1 MKFYPYWWEDYKPYH
16 FQNCSINNQTYDL
29 VIIGSGYT
37 GICAAQESVSKNL
50 KTLLIDQN
58 ALGEGASTRSAGM
71 VSGGLNLG
79 KKVDLFKE
87 YGYQMAVDF
96 IKESIDSYRFLED
109 RINGYHTEVK
119 FQKTGRLV
127 LAHSKK
133 KLEALRKKTDL
144 LNKLTN
150 LKLDFLKNIDHEILN
165 DYYKGGMLVHD
176 AASIHPSLFYKFLL
190 DKALN
195 CKLDI
200 FSPCKLLSHKKIEN
214 YHIVNT
220 TEGIVKTKFLLFATN
235 GYSEKEIGKENYN
248 IIGVPSYIA
257 VTNEIGTEAISKVM
271 PKLRMYSDTK
281 NDLFYFRPTPDHKRL
296 LFGAFPVWAYQK
308 ESSRFVESFFYK
320 NISRILPSLNNFKIN
335 YIWGGKVGVTF
346 NTLPQVKNENNRLYV
361 FGCNGSG
368 VALMPYLGYKSIS
381 LITKKNNSMITITK
395 INNKKNYFKK
405 IISFLLPIVGIYYRK
420 KEDIENK
427 FF

>member
-1 MKFYPYWWEDYKPYH
+1 LKFYPYWWEDYKPYH

-29 VIIGSGYT
+29 VIIGAGYT

-87 YGYQMAVDF
+87 YGDQMAVDF

-109 RINGYHTEVK
+109 RVNGYHTEVK

-150 LKLDFLKNIDHEILN
+150 LKLDFLKNIDHEISN

-200 FSPCKLLSHKKIEN
+200 FSPCKLLSHKKKEN
-214 YHIVNT
+214 YYIVNT
-220 TEGIVKTKFLLFATN
+220 TEGVVKTEYLLFATN

-257 VTNEIGTEAISKVM
+257 VTNEIGTEAINKAM

-296 LFGAFPVWAYQK
+296 LFGSFPIWAYQK
-308 ESSRFVESFFYK
+308 ESSRLVESFFYK
-320 NISRILPSLNNFKIN
+320 NISRILPSLGNFIID

-368 VALMPYLGYKSIS
+368 VALMPYLGHKSIS
-381 LITKKNNSMITITK
+381 LITKKNNSLLTITK
-395 INNKKNYFKK
+395 IRNKKNYLKK
-405 IISFLLPIVGIYYRK
+405 VISFLLPLLGFYYRK
-420 KEDIENK
+420 KEAIENK

>member
-29 VIIGSGYT
+29 VIIGAGYT

-87 YGYQMAVDF
+87 YGDQMAVDF

-109 RINGYHTEVK
+109 RVNGYHTEVK

-150 LKLDFLKNIDHEILN
+150 LKLDFLKNIDHEISN

-200 FSPCKLLSHKKIEN
+200 FSPCKLLSHKKKEN
-214 YHIVNT
+214 YYIVNT
-220 TEGIVKTKFLLFATN
+220 TEGVVKTEYLLFATN

-257 VTNEIGTEAISKVM
+257 VTNEIGTEAINKAM

-296 LFGAFPVWAYQK
+296 LFGSFPIWAYQK
-308 ESSRFVESFFYK
+308 ESSRLVESFFYK
-320 NISRILPSLNNFKIN
+320 NISRILPSLGDFIID

-346 NTLPQVKNENNRLYV
+346 NTLPHVKNENNRLYV

-368 VALMPYLGYKSIS
+368 VALMPYLGHKSIS
-381 LITKKNNSMITITK
+381 LITKKNNSLLTITK
-395 INNKKNYFKK
+395 IRNKKNYLKK
-405 IISFLLPIVGIYYRK
+405 VIFLLLPLLGFYYQK
-420 KEDIENK
+420 KEELENK

>member
-29 VIIGSGYT
+29 VIIGAGYT

-87 YGYQMAVDF
+87 YGDQMAVDF

-109 RINGYHTEVK
+109 RVNGYHSEVK

-133 KLEALRKKTDL
+133 KLEALRKKIDL
-144 LNKLTN
+144 LNRLTN
-150 LKLDFLKNIDHEILN
+150 LKLDFLNNIDHEISN

-346 NTLPQVKNENNRLYV
+346 NTLPHVKNEKNKLYV

-381 LITKKNNSMITITK
+381 LITKKTNSPIIITK
-395 INNKKNYFKK
+395 INSKKNYFKK
-405 IISFLLPIVGIYYRK
+405 IISFLLPVLGIYYRK
-420 KEDIENK
+420 KEEIENK

>member
-29 VIIGSGYT
+29 VIIGAGYT

-50 KTLLIDQN
+50 KTLLIDQK

-87 YGYQMAVDF
+87 YGDQMAVDF

-109 RINGYHTEVK
+109 RVNGYHTEVK

-144 LNKLTN
+144 LDKLTN
-150 LKLDFLKNIDHEILN
+150 LKLDFLNNIYHEISN

-200 FSPCKLLSHKKIEN
+200 FSPCKLLSHKKKEN
-214 YHIVNT
+214 YYIVNT
-220 TEGIVKTKFLLFATN
+220 TEGVVKTEYLLFATN

-257 VTNEIGTEAISKVM
+257 VTNEIGTEAINKAM

-296 LFGAFPVWAYQK
+296 LFGSFPIWAYQK
-308 ESSRFVESFFYK
+308 ESSRLVESFFYK
-320 NISRILPSLNNFKIN
+320 NISRILPSLGNFIID

-368 VALMPYLGYKSIS
+368 VALMPYLGHKSIS
-381 LITKKNNSMITITK
+381 LITKKNNSLLTITK
-395 INNKKNYFKK
+395 IRNKKNYLKK
-405 IISFLLPIVGIYYRK
+405 VISFLLPFLGFYYRK
-420 KEDIENK
+420 KEAIENK

>member
-29 VIIGSGYT
+29 IIIGAGYT

-79 KKVDLFKE
+79 KKVDLFKY
-87 YGYQMAVDF
+87 YGDQMAVDF

-109 RINGYHTEVK
+109 HVNGYHTEVK

-133 KLEALRKKTDL
+133 KLDALRKKTDL

-150 LKLDFLKNIDHEILN
+150 LKLDFLKDIDHEISN

-200 FSPCKLLSHKKIEN
+200 FSPCKLLSHKKKEN
-214 YHIVNT
+214 YYIVNT
-220 TEGIVKTKFLLFATN
+220 TEGVVKTEYLLFATN

-257 VTNEIGTEAISKVM
+257 VTNEIGTEVINKAM

-296 LFGAFPVWAYQK
+296 LFGSFPIWAYQK
-308 ESSRFVESFFYK
+308 ESSRLVESFFYK
-320 NISRILPSLNNFKIN
+320 NISRILPSLGNFIID

-368 VALMPYLGYKSIS
+368 VALMPYLGHKSIS
-381 LITKKNNSMITITK
+381 LITKKNNSLLTITK
-395 INNKKNYFKK
+395 IRNKKNYLKK
-405 IISFLLPIVGIYYRK
+405 VISFLLPLLGFYYRK
-420 KEDIENK
+420 KEAIENK

>member
-29 VIIGSGYT
+29 VIIGAGYT

-87 YGYQMAVDF
+87 YGDQMAVDF

-109 RINGYHTEVK
+109 RVNGYHTEVK

-150 LKLDFLKNIDHEILN
+150 LKLDFLKSIDHEISN

-200 FSPCKLLSHKKIEN
+200 FSPCKLLSHKKKEN
-214 YHIVNT
+214 YYIVNT
-220 TEGIVKTKFLLFATN
+220 TEGVVKTEYLLFATN

-257 VTNEIGTEAISKVM
+257 VTNEIGTEAINKAM

-296 LFGAFPVWAYQK
+296 LFGSFPIWAYQK
-308 ESSRFVESFFYK
+308 ESSRLVESFFYK
-320 NISRILPSLNNFKIN
+320 NISRILPSLGDFIID

-368 VALMPYLGYKSIS
+368 VALMPYLGHKSIS
-381 LITKKNNSMITITK
+381 LITKKNNSLLTITK
-395 INNKKNYFKK
+395 IRNKKNYLKK
-405 IISFLLPIVGIYYRK
+405 VIFLLLPLLGFYYRK
-420 KEDIENK
+420 KEAIENK

>member
-29 VIIGSGYT
+29 IIIGAGYT

-87 YGYQMAVDF
+87 YGDQMAVDF

-109 RINGYHTEVK
+109 RVNGYHSEVK

-133 KLEALRKKTDL
+133 KLEALRKKIDL
-144 LNKLTN
+144 LNRLTN
-150 LKLDFLKNIDHEILN
+150 LKLDFLKNIDHEISN

-200 FSPCKLLSHKKIEN
+200 LSPCKLLSHKKIEN

-346 NTLPQVKNENNRLYV
+346 NTLPHVKNEKNKLYV

-381 LITKKNNSMITITK
+381 LITKKTNSPIIITK
-395 INNKKNYFKK
+395 INSKKNYFKK
-405 IISFLLPIVGIYYRK
+405 IISFLLPVLGIYYRK
-420 KEDIENK
+420 KEEIENK

>member
-29 VIIGSGYT
+29 VIIGAGYT

-87 YGYQMAVDF
+87 YGDQMAVDF

-109 RINGYHTEVK
+109 RVNGYHTEVK

-346 NTLPQVKNENNRLYV
+346 NTLPQVKNKNNRLYV

>member
-1 MKFYPYWWEDYKPYH
+1 LKFYPYWWEDYKPYH

-29 VIIGSGYT
+29 VIIGAGYT

-71 VSGGLNLG
+71 VSGGLNFG

-87 YGYQMAVDF
+87 YGDQMAVDF

-109 RINGYHTEVK
+109 RVNGYHTEVK

-133 KLEALRKKTDL
+133 KLEALRKKIDL
-144 LNKLTN
+144 LNRLTN
-150 LKLDFLKNIDHEILN
+150 LKLDFLKNIDHEISN

-346 NTLPQVKNENNRLYV
+346 NTLPHVKNEKNKLYV

-381 LITKKNNSMITITK
+381 LITKKTNSPIIITK
-395 INNKKNYFKK
+395 INSKKNYFKK
-405 IISFLLPIVGIYYRK
+405 IISFLLPVLGIYYRK
-420 KEDIENK
+420 KEEIENK

>member
-29 VIIGSGYT
+29 VIIGAGYT

-71 VSGGLNLG
+71 VSGGLNFG

-87 YGYQMAVDF
+87 YGDQMAVDF

-109 RINGYHTEVK
+109 RVNGYHSEVK

-133 KLEALRKKTDL
+133 KLEALRKKKDL
-144 LNKLTN
+144 LNRLTN
-150 LKLDFLKNIDHEILN
+150 LKLDFLKNIDHEISN

-346 NTLPQVKNENNRLYV
+346 NTLPHVKNEKNKLYV

-381 LITKKNNSMITITK
+381 LITKKTNSPIIITK
-395 INNKKNYFKK
+395 INSKKNYFKK
-405 IISFLLPIVGIYYRK
+405 IISFLLPVLGIYYRK
-420 KEDIENK
+420 KEEIENK

>member
-29 VIIGSGYT
+29 VIIGAGYT

-87 YGYQMAVDF
+87 YGDQMAVDF

-109 RINGYHTEVK
+109 RVNGYHTEVK

-150 LKLDFLKNIDHEILN
+150 LKLDFLKSIDHEISN

-200 FSPCKLLSHKKIEN
+200 FSPCKLLSHKKKEN
-214 YHIVNT
+214 YYIVNT
-220 TEGIVKTKFLLFATN
+220 TEGVVKTEYLMFATN

-257 VTNEIGTEAISKVM
+257 VTNEIGTEAINKAM

-296 LFGAFPVWAYQK
+296 LFGSFPIWAYQK
-308 ESSRFVESFFYK
+308 ESSRLVESFFYK
-320 NISRILPSLNNFKIN
+320 NISRILPSLGDFIID

-346 NTLPQVKNENNRLYV
+346 NTLPHVKNENNRLYV

-368 VALMPYLGYKSIS
+368 VALMPYLGHKSIS
-381 LITKKNNSMITITK
+381 LITKKNNSLLTITK
-395 INNKKNYFKK
+395 IRNKKNYLKK
-405 IISFLLPIVGIYYRK
+405 VIFLLLPLLGFYYQK
-420 KEDIENK
+420 KEELENK

>member
-29 VIIGSGYT
+29 VIIGAGYT

-87 YGYQMAVDF
+87 YGDQMAVDF

-109 RINGYHTEVK
+109 RVNGYHSEVK

-133 KLEALRKKTDL
+133 KLEALRKKIDL
-144 LNKLTN
+144 LNRLTN
-150 LKLDFLKNIDHEILN
+150 LKLDFLKNIDHEISN

-200 FSPCKLLSHKKIEN
+200 LSPCKLLSHKKIEN

-346 NTLPQVKNENNRLYV
+346 NTLPHVKNEKNKLYV

-381 LITKKNNSMITITK
+381 LITKKTNSPIIITK
-395 INNKKNYFKK
+395 INSKKNYFKK
-405 IISFLLPIVGIYYRK
+405 IISFLLPVLGIYYRK
-420 KEDIENK
+420 KEEIENK

>member
-29 VIIGSGYT
+29 VIIGAGYT

-71 VSGGLNLG
+71 VSGGLNFG

-87 YGYQMAVDF
+87 YGDQMAVDF

-109 RINGYHTEVK
+109 RVNGYHTEVK

-133 KLEALRKKTDL
+133 KLEALRKKIDL
-144 LNKLTN
+144 LNRLTN
-150 LKLDFLKNIDHEILN
+150 LKLDFLKNIDHEISN

-346 NTLPQVKNENNRLYV
+346 NTLPHVKNEKNKLYV

-381 LITKKNNSMITITK
+381 LITKKTNSPIIITK
-395 INNKKNYFKK
+395 INSKKNYFKK
-405 IISFLLPIVGIYYRK
+405 IIL
-420 KEDIENK
+420 
-427 FF
+427 

>member
-29 VIIGSGYT
+29 VIIGAGYT

-71 VSGGLNLG
+71 VSGGLNFG

-87 YGYQMAVDF
+87 YGDQMAVDF

-109 RINGYHTEVK
+109 RVNGYHSEVK

-133 KLEALRKKTDL
+133 KLEALRKKIDL
-144 LNKLTN
+144 LNRLTN
-150 LKLDFLKNIDHEILN
+150 LKLDFLKNIDHEISN

-220 TEGIVKTKFLLFATN
+220 TEGVVKTKFLLFATN

-346 NTLPQVKNENNRLYV
+346 NTLPHVKNEKNKLYV

-381 LITKKNNSMITITK
+381 LITKKTNSPIIITK
-395 INNKKNYFKK
+395 INSKKNYFKK
-405 IISFLLPIVGIYYRK
+405 IISFLLPVLGIYYRK
-420 KEDIENK
+420 KEEIENK

>member
-29 VIIGSGYT
+29 VIIGAGYT

-87 YGYQMAVDF
+87 YGDQMAVDF

-109 RINGYHTEVK
+109 RVNGYHTEVK

-150 LKLDFLKNIDHEILN
+150 LKLDFLKNIDHEISN

-368 VALMPYLGYKSIS
+368 VALMPYLGINPFHLS
-381 LITKKNNSMITITK
+381 L
-395 INNKKNYFKK
+395 KK
-405 IISFLLPIVGIYYRK
+405 IIQ
-420 KEDIENK
+420 
-427 FF
+427 

>member
-29 VIIGSGYT
+29 VIIGAGYT

-87 YGYQMAVDF
+87 YGDQMAVDF

-109 RINGYHTEVK
+109 RVNGYHTEVK

>member
-1 MKFYPYWWEDYKPYH
+1 LKFYPYWWEDYKPYH

-29 VIIGSGYT
+29 VIIGAGYT

-71 VSGGLNLG
+71 VSGGLNFG

-87 YGYQMAVDF
+87 YGDQMAVDF

-109 RINGYHTEVK
+109 RVNGYHSEVK

-133 KLEALRKKTDL
+133 KLEALRKKIDL
-144 LNKLTN
+144 LNRLTN
-150 LKLDFLKNIDHEILN
+150 LKLDFLKNIDHEISN

-346 NTLPQVKNENNRLYV
+346 NTLPHVKNEKNKLYV

-381 LITKKNNSMITITK
+381 LITKKTNSPIIITK
-395 INNKKNYFKK
+395 INSKKNYFKK
-405 IISFLLPIVGIYYRK
+405 IISFLLPVLGIYYRK
-420 KEDIENK
+420 KEEIENK

>member
-29 VIIGSGYT
+29 VIIGAGYT

-87 YGYQMAVDF
+87 YGDQMAVDF

-109 RINGYHTEVK
+109 RVNGYHTEVK

-150 LKLDFLKNIDHEILN
+150 LKLDFLENIDHEISN

-346 NTLPQVKNENNRLYV
+346 NTLPQVKNKNNRLYV

>member
-1 MKFYPYWWEDYKPYH
+1 LKFYPYWWEDYKPYH

-109 RINGYHTEVK
+109 RVNGYHTEVK

-150 LKLDFLKNIDHEILN
+150 LKLDFLKNIDHEISN

-271 PKLRMYSDTK
+271 PNLRMYSDTK

>member
-29 VIIGSGYT
+29 VIIGAGYT

-87 YGYQMAVDF
+87 YGDQMAVDF

-109 RINGYHTEVK
+109 RVNGYHTEVK

-150 LKLDFLKNIDHEILN
+150 LKLDFLKNIDHEISN

>member
-1 MKFYPYWWEDYKPYH
+1 MHTYPFWWDEFKPYH
-16 FQNCSINNQTYDL
+16 FHNCAPEKKTYDL

-37 GICAAQESVSKNL
+37 GISSAIEASAKNL
-50 KTLLIDQN
+50 KTLLIDQFP
-58 ALGEGASTRSAGM
+58 LGEGASTRSAGM

-87 YGYQMAVDF
+87 YGRETAIDF
-96 IKESIDSYRFLED
+96 INESIDSYRFLED
-109 RINGYHTEVK
+109 QVHGNHSDVQ

-127 LAHSKK
+127 LAHSKT
-133 KLEALRKKTDL
+133 KLQSLKKKTDL
-144 LNKLTN
+144 LNSITN
-150 LKLDFLKNIDHEILN
+150 LNLDFLENTKHEISN

-190 DKALN
+190 NKALN

-200 FSPCKLLSHKKIEN
+200 FSPCKLLSYQKKDNFYLGI
-214 YHIVNT
+214 T
-220 TEGIVKTKFLLFATN
+220 TEGTVKTKYLLFATN
-235 GYSEKEIGKENYN
+235 GYSNKEIGKENYN

-257 VTNEIGTEAISKVM
+257 VTNTIGEDNVRKLM

-296 LFGAFPVWAYQK
+296 LFGAFPIWAYQK
-308 ESSRFVESFFYK
+308 ENSYFVRNFFYK
-320 NISRILPSLNNFKIN
+320 SIKNAFPILDNYTID

-346 NTLPQVKNENNRLYV
+346 NTLPQVKLENNKIFV

-381 LITKKNNSMITITK
+381 LITKKTNSLITIIK
-395 INNKKNYFKK
+395 IKNKKNYLKK
-405 IISFLLPIVGIYYRK
+405 LITLFLPILGIYYRL
-420 KEDIENK
+420 KEKIENK

>member
-29 VIIGSGYT
+29 IIIGAGYT

-87 YGYQMAVDF
+87 YGDQMAVDF

-109 RINGYHTEVK
+109 RVNGYHTEVK

-150 LKLDFLKNIDHEILN
+150 LKLDFLKNIDHEISN

-200 FSPCKLLSHKKIEN
+200 FSPCKLLSHKKKEN
-214 YHIVNT
+214 YYIVNT
-220 TEGIVKTKFLLFATN
+220 TEGVVKTEYLLFATN

-257 VTNEIGTEAISKVM
+257 VTNEIGTEAINKAM

-296 LFGAFPVWAYQK
+296 LFGSFPIWAYQK
-308 ESSRFVESFFYK
+308 ESSRLVESFFYK
-320 NISRILPSLNNFKIN
+320 NISRILPSLGNFIID

-368 VALMPYLGYKSIS
+368 VALMPYLGHKSIS
-381 LITKKNNSMITITK
+381 LITKKNNSLLTITK
-395 INNKKNYFKK
+395 IRNKKNYLKK
-405 IISFLLPIVGIYYRK
+405 VISFLLPLLGFYYRK
-420 KEDIENK
+420 KEAIENK

>member
-29 VIIGSGYT
+29 VIIGAGYT

-87 YGYQMAVDF
+87 YGDQMAVDF

-109 RINGYHTEVK
+109 RVNGYHTEVK

-133 KLEALRKKTDL
+133 KLEALRKKIDL
-144 LNKLTN
+144 LNRLTN
-150 LKLDFLKNIDHEILN
+150 LKLDFLKNIDHEISN

-200 FSPCKLLSHKKIEN
+200 LSPCKLLSHKKIEN

-346 NTLPQVKNENNRLYV
+346 NTLPHVKNEKNKIYV

-381 LITKKNNSMITITK
+381 LITKKTNSPIIITK
-395 INNKKNYFKK
+395 INSKKNYFKK
-405 IISFLLPIVGIYYRK
+405 IISFLLPVLGIYYRK
-420 KEDIENK
+420 KEEIENK

>member
-29 VIIGSGYT
+29 VIIGAGYT

-87 YGYQMAVDF
+87 YGDQMAVDF

-109 RINGYHTEVK
+109 RVNGYHTEVK

-150 LKLDFLKNIDHEILN
+150 LKLDFLKNIDHEISN

-200 FSPCKLLSHKKIEN
+200 FSPCKLLSHKKKEN
-214 YHIVNT
+214 YYIVNT
-220 TEGIVKTKFLLFATN
+220 TEGVVKTEYLLFATN

-257 VTNEIGTEAISKVM
+257 VTNEIGTEAINKAM

-296 LFGAFPVWAYQK
+296 LFGSFPIWAYQK
-308 ESSRFVESFFYK
+308 ESSRLVESFFYK
-320 NISRILPSLNNFKIN
+320 NISRILPSLGDFIID

-368 VALMPYLGYKSIS
+368 VALMPYLGHKSIS
-381 LITKKNNSMITITK
+381 LITKKNNSLLTITK
-395 INNKKNYFKK
+395 IRNKKNYLKK
-405 IISFLLPIVGIYYRK
+405 VISFLLPLLGFYYRK
-420 KEDIENK
+420 KEAIENK

>member
-29 VIIGSGYT
+29 VIIGAGYT

-87 YGYQMAVDF
+87 YGDQMAVDF

-109 RINGYHTEVK
+109 RVNGYHTEVK

-133 KLEALRKKTDL
+133 KLEALRKKIDL
-144 LNKLTN
+144 LNRLTN
-150 LKLDFLKNIDHEILN
+150 LKLDFLKNIDHEISN

-346 NTLPQVKNENNRLYV
+346 NTLPHVKNEKNKLYV

-381 LITKKNNSMITITK
+381 LITKKTNSPIIITK
-395 INNKKNYFKK
+395 INSKKNYFKK
-405 IISFLLPIVGIYYRK
+405 IISFLLPVLGIYYRK
-420 KEDIENK
+420 KEEIENK

>member
-87 YGYQMAVDF
+87 YGDQMAVDF

-109 RINGYHTEVK
+109 RVNGYHTEVK

-150 LKLDFLKNIDHEILN
+150 LKLDFLKNIDHEISN

-271 PKLRMYSDTK
+271 PNLRMYSDTK

-420 KEDIENK
+420 KEEIENK

>member
-29 VIIGSGYT
+29 IIIGAGYT

-71 VSGGLNLG
+71 VSGGLNFG

-87 YGYQMAVDF
+87 YGDQMAVDF

-109 RINGYHTEVK
+109 RVNGYHSEVK

-133 KLEALRKKTDL
+133 KLEALRKKIDL
-144 LNKLTN
+144 LNRLTN
-150 LKLDFLKNIDHEILN
+150 LKLDFLKNIDHEISN

-214 YHIVNT
+214 YHLVNT

-346 NTLPQVKNENNRLYV
+346 NTLPHVKNEKNKLYV

-381 LITKKNNSMITITK
+381 LITKKTNSPIIITK
-395 INNKKNYFKK
+395 INSKKNYFKK
-405 IISFLLPIVGIYYRK
+405 IISFLLPVLGIYYRK
-420 KEDIENK
+420 KEEIENK

>member
-29 VIIGSGYT
+29 VIIGAGYT

-79 KKVDLFKE
+79 KKVDLFKY
-87 YGYQMAVDF
+87 YGDQMAVDF

-109 RINGYHTEVK
+109 HVNGYHTEVK

-150 LKLDFLKNIDHEILN
+150 LKLDFLKNIDHEISN

-190 DKALN
+190 DKALK

-200 FSPCKLLSHKKIEN
+200 FSPCKLLSHKKKEN
-214 YHIVNT
+214 YYIVNT
-220 TEGIVKTKFLLFATN
+220 TEGVVKTEYLLFATN

-257 VTNEIGTEAISKVM
+257 VTNEIGTEAINKAM

-296 LFGAFPVWAYQK
+296 LFGSFPIWAYQK
-308 ESSRFVESFFYK
+308 ESSRLVESFFYK
-320 NISRILPSLNNFKIN
+320 NISRILPSLGNFIID

-368 VALMPYLGYKSIS
+368 VALMPYLGHKSIS
-381 LITKKNNSMITITK
+381 LITKKNNSLLTITK
-395 INNKKNYFKK
+395 IRNKKNYLKK
-405 IISFLLPIVGIYYRK
+405 VISFLLPLLGFYYRK
-420 KEDIENK
+420 KEAIENK

>member
-29 VIIGSGYT
+29 VIIGAGYT

-71 VSGGLNLG
+71 VSGGLNFG

-87 YGYQMAVDF
+87 YGDQMAVDF

-109 RINGYHTEVK
+109 RVNGYHSEVK

-133 KLEALRKKTDL
+133 KLEALRKKIDL
-144 LNKLTN
+144 LNRLTN
-150 LKLDFLKNIDHEILN
+150 LKLDFLKNIDHEISN

-346 NTLPQVKNENNRLYV
+346 NTLPHVKNEKNKLYV

-381 LITKKNNSMITITK
+381 LITKKTNSPIIITK
-395 INNKKNYFKK
+395 INSKKNYFKK
-405 IISFLLPIVGIYYRK
+405 IISFLLPILGIYYRK
-420 KEDIENK
+420 KEEIENK

>member
-29 VIIGSGYT
+29 VIIGAGYT

-87 YGYQMAVDF
+87 YGDQMAVDF

-109 RINGYHTEVK
+109 RVNGYHTEVK

-133 KLEALRKKTDL
+133 KLDALRKKTDL

-248 IIGVPSYIA
+248 IIGIPSYIA

-271 PKLRMYSDTK
+271 PNLRMYSDTK

>member
-29 VIIGSGYT
+29 VIIGAGYT

-71 VSGGLNLG
+71 VSGGLNFG

-87 YGYQMAVDF
+87 YGDQMAVDF

-109 RINGYHTEVK
+109 RVNGYHSEVK

-133 KLEALRKKTDL
+133 KLEALRKKIDL
-144 LNKLTN
+144 LNRLTN
-150 LKLDFLKNIDHEILN
+150 LKLDFLKNIDHEISN

-200 FSPCKLLSHKKIEN
+200 LSPCKLLSHKKIEN

-346 NTLPQVKNENNRLYV
+346 NTLPHVKNEKNKLYV

-381 LITKKNNSMITITK
+381 LITKKTNSPIIITK
-395 INNKKNYFKK
+395 INSKKNYFKK
-405 IISFLLPIVGIYYRK
+405 IISFLLPVLGIYYRK
-420 KEDIENK
+420 KEEIENK

>member
-29 VIIGSGYT
+29 VIIGAGYT

-71 VSGGLNLG
+71 VSGGLNFG

-87 YGYQMAVDF
+87 YGDQMAVDF

-109 RINGYHTEVK
+109 RVNGYHSEVK

-133 KLEALRKKTDL
+133 KLEALRKKIDL
-144 LNKLTN
+144 LNRLTN
-150 LKLDFLKNIDHEILN
+150 LKLDFLKNIDHEISN

-200 FSPCKLLSHKKIEN
+200 LSPCKLLSHKKIEN

-346 NTLPQVKNENNRLYV
+346 NTLPHVKNEKNKLYV

-381 LITKKNNSMITITK
+381 LITKKTNSPIIITK
-395 INNKKNYFKK
+395 INSKKNYFKK
-405 IISFLLPIVGIYYRK
+405 IISFLLPILGIYYRK
-420 KEDIENK
+420 KEEIENK

>member
-29 VIIGSGYT
+29 VIIGAGYT

-87 YGYQMAVDF
+87 YGDQMAVDF

-109 RINGYHTEVK
+109 RVNGYHSEVK

-133 KLEALRKKTDL
+133 KLEALRKKIDL
-144 LNKLTN
+144 LNRLTN
-150 LKLDFLKNIDHEILN
+150 LKLDFLKNIDHEISN

-346 NTLPQVKNENNRLYV
+346 NTLPHVKNEKNKLYV

-381 LITKKNNSMITITK
+381 LITKKTNSPIIISK
-395 INNKKNYFKK
+395 INSKKNYFKK
-405 IISFLLPIVGIYYRK
+405 IISFLLPVLGIYYRK
-420 KEDIENK
+420 KEEIENK

>member
-29 VIIGSGYT
+29 VIIGAGYT

-87 YGYQMAVDF
+87 YGDQMAVDF

-109 RINGYHTEVK
+109 RVNGYHTEVK

-150 LKLDFLKNIDHEILN
+150 LKLDFLKNIDHEISN

-200 FSPCKLLSHKKIEN
+200 FSPCKLLSHKKKEN
-214 YHIVNT
+214 YYIVNT
-220 TEGIVKTKFLLFATN
+220 TEGVVKTEYLLFATN

-257 VTNEIGTEAISKVM
+257 VTNEIGTEAINKVM

-296 LFGAFPVWAYQK
+296 LFGSFPIWAYQK
-308 ESSRFVESFFYK
+308 ESSRLVESFFYK
-320 NISRILPSLNNFKIN
+320 NISRILPSLGNFIID

-346 NTLPQVKNENNRLYV
+346 NTLPQVENENNRLYV

-368 VALMPYLGYKSIS
+368 VALMPYLGHKSIS
-381 LITKKNNSMITITK
+381 LITKKNNSLLTITK
-395 INNKKNYFKK
+395 IRNKKNYLKK
-405 IISFLLPIVGIYYRK
+405 VISFLLPLLGFYYRK
-420 KEDIENK
+420 KEAIENK